1 MRRNLSCLLPF
12 GAAAAAALCL
22 GSAATAQ
29 PANDLCANAQGVAIP
44 SSTAGTLVSATAEPG
59 PPPTCVTTYAGTP
72 AVWYTLV
79 GNGNTLTVETCSTAV
94 SFDTKLHVYCSTNAN
109 PCTSPVSFACVT
121 GNDDGPTGCGTV
133 SPIRLSRV
141 TFCSTAGQ
149 TYYVMVSTFSATTPP
164 APFTLDVIDGA
175 SCTTA
180 ATCAPG
186 LAGACCSATTG
197 ACTVV
202 LATACTGTSIFQGA
216 GVSCTFANPCP
227 NTGAC
232 CSSSGTCTNVV
243 ATSCTGTSAF
253 QGVGTVCGPTNPCTA
268 LLGACCSSTTG
279 ACTTTTAGG
288 CASPSIFSG
297 AGTVCDPS
305 PCANVGSCCT
315 TTGTCTIRS
324 LGGCTSTSIFTLGAT
339 TCTPNPCTA
348 LLGACCNNTTGACTS
363 STVNGCS
370 VTTSTFS
377 GAGTVCDPSPCA
389 NVGSCCTTTG
399 TCTIRSAGGC
409 TATGAVFTLGVTT
422 CTPNPCPT
430 ATACCTAN
438 GCCTLA
444 LPAACS
450 GTSNPATSCTP
461 NPCGP
466 APLNDECTGAV
477 TVTLGV
483 AATGS
488 TCLATNSAGVPVPS
502 CQATSNADIWYT
514 FTATATAGH
523 TLTTCNSNFD
533 TVLIIYTGTCGGT
546 LTEVECDDDDE
557 IAPCNGL
564 NSLIT
569 NRLLT
574 AGTTYLIRVASFST
588 ARGDVSLLI
597 TATNTLGSCC
607 TGSVCGLTDAANC
620 VAPSVFVSGGVCTPN
635 PCAPS
640 TGACCC
646 GSTCSAQTAAA
657 CVGANTSYSG
667 DGTVCNVFGV
677 DNLTPCCLSDYNQSG
692 GAASVQDIFDFLS
705 GYFGMDPCADINASG
720 GAPTVQDI
728 FDFLSAY
735 FNGGCV

>member
-22 GSAATAQ
+22 GSAAMAQ

-59 PPPTCVTTYAGTP
+59 PPPTCVTTYGNTP

-94 SFDTKLHVYCSTNAN
+94 SFDTKLHVYCSTAVN
-109 PCTSPVSFACVT
+109 PCASPVSFGCVT

-141 TFCSTAGQ
+141 TFCSTLGQ
-149 TYYVMVSTFSATTPP
+149 TYYILVSTFTATTVP
-164 APFTLDVIDGA
+164 APFTLTVIDGA

-180 ATCAPG
+180 VACGPT
-186 LAGACCSATTG
+186 LAGACCSSTG
-197 ACTVV
+197 TCSIT
-202 LATACTGTSIFQGA
+202 LATA
-216 GVSCTFANPCP
+216 
-227 NTGAC
+227 
-232 CSSSGTCTNVV
+232 
-243 ATSCTGTSAF
+243 CTGTSAF

-315 TTGTCTIRS
+315 TAGACTIRS
-324 LGGCTSTSIFTLGAT
+324 AGGCTAVGSVFTLGAT
-339 TCTPNPCTA
+339 TCTPNPCPQP
-348 LLGACCNNTTGACTS
+348 GACC
-363 STVNGCS
+363 
-370 VTTSTFS
+370 
-377 GAGTVCDPSPCA
+377 
-389 NVGSCCTTTG
+389 
-399 TCTIRSAGGC
+399 SAGGC
-409 TATGAVFTLGVTT
+409 
-422 CTPNPCPT
+422 
-430 ATACCTAN
+430 
-438 GCCTLA
+438 CTLTSMSA
-444 LPAACS
+444 CTGTFNGAA
-450 GTSNPATSCTP
+450 SCTP
-461 NPCGP
+461 NPCGAS

-477 TVTLGV
+477 AVTLGV
-483 AATGS
+483 AATGA

-502 CQATSNADIWYT
+502 CQANSNADIWYT

-620 VAPSVFVSGGVCTPN
+620 VAPDVFVSGGSCVPN
-635 PCAPS
+635 PCVPA

-657 CVGANTSYSG
+657 CVGANTSFSG
-667 DGTVCNVFGV
+667 AGTVCNAFGV

>member
-22 GSAATAQ
+22 GSAAMAQ

-59 PPPTCVTTYAGTP
+59 PPPTCVTTYGNTP

-94 SFDTKLHVYCSTNAN
+94 SFDTKLHVYCSTAVN
-109 PCTSPVSFACVT
+109 PCASPVSFGCVT

-141 TFCSTAGQ
+141 TFCSTLGQ
-149 TYYVMVSTFSATTPP
+149 TYYILVSTFTATTVP
-164 APFTLDVIDGA
+164 APFTLTVIDGA

-180 ATCAPG
+180 VACGPT
-186 LAGACCSATTG
+186 LAGACCSSTG
-197 ACTVV
+197 TCSIT
-202 LATACTGTSIFQGA
+202 LATACTGTSTFVGA
-216 GVSCTFANPCP
+216 GTTCLPISPCAAFV
-227 NTGAC
+227 GAC
-232 CSSSGTCTNVV
+232 CN
-243 ATSCTGTSAF
+243 
-253 QGVGTVCGPTNPCTA
+253 N
-268 LLGACCSSTTG
+268 TTG
-279 ACTTTTAGG
+279 ACTITSATGCSTTTSTFQGLT
-288 CASPSIFSG
+288 
-297 AGTVCDPS
+297 TVCDPS
-305 PCANVGSCCT
+305 PCPNVGSCCT

-324 LGGCTSTSIFTLGAT
+324 LGGCTGTSIFTLGAT

-363 STVNGCS
+363 TTVNGCS
-370 VTTSTFS
+370 TTTSTFS
-377 GAGTVCDPSPCA
+377 GPSTVCDPSPCP
-389 NVGSCCTTTG
+389 NVGSCCTTAG
-399 TCTIRSAGGC
+399 ACTIRSAGGC
-409 TATGAVFTLGVTT
+409 TAVGSVFTLGATT
-422 CTPNPCPT
+422 CTPNPCPQPG
-430 ATACCTAN
+430 ACCSAG
-438 GCCTLA
+438 GCCTLTSMSA
-444 LPAACS
+444 CTGTFNGAA
-450 GTSNPATSCTP
+450 SCTP
-461 NPCGP
+461 NPCGAS

-477 TVTLGV
+477 AVTLGV
-483 AATGS
+483 AATGA

-502 CQATSNADIWYT
+502 CQANSNADIWYT

-620 VAPSVFVSGGVCTPN
+620 VAPDVFVSGGSCVPN
-635 PCAPS
+635 PCVPA

-657 CVGANTSYSG
+657 CVGANTSFSG
-667 DGTVCNVFGV
+667 AGTVCNAFGV